1 MIPSILLGLAGLI
14 LLGGGVAFGYRRW
27 IKPQADDLDFQ
38 EQGLLLLIIL
48 TMSGGFIGSFFW
60 WFDLAQSFSWD
71 LPPLASRMLAAA
83 GWSFA
88 VACYSVL
95 QRPDSRRVR
104 IILLMLFVYLFPLVI
119 AILRSHLN
127 RFDFSAPITY
137 VFLVIAVG
145 MTLATT
151 WYLLRQ
157 PTLVFEQ
164 PADRTRSSPVMEAW
178 LRAIAVLMAV
188 WGGALFFTDS
198 GPYSWMWVWPG
209 DLLTSRLIAVMLLTI
224 ATGAGAALGSANA
237 SRTMLAVTVTYGLGV
252 AAANL
257 WSVIGGKEIKLA
269 YVIVFGII
277 AFGSAVMMRRTHAPV
292 ASPGD

>member
-1 MIPSILLGLAGLI
+1 MMISSILPGLAALI

-27 IKPQADDLDFQ
+27 IKPQADDLGFQ
-38 EQGLLLLIIL
+38 EQGVLLLIIL
-48 TMSGGFIGSFFW
+48 TMTGGFIGSFFW

-71 LPPLASRMLAAA
+71 LPPLASRLLAAA

-104 IILLMLFVYLFPLVI
+104 IVLLMLFVYLFPLVI

-137 VFLVIAVG
+137 VFFAIAVG

-157 PTLVFEQ
+157 PTLVVEQ
-164 PADRTRSSPVMEAW
+164 PEDRVRSRPTVAAW
-178 LRAIAVLMAV
+178 LRTLAVLMAV
-188 WGGALFFTDS
+188 WGGALFVTDR
-198 GPYSWMWVWPG
+198 GLYS
-209 DLLTSRLIAVMLLTI
+209 
-224 ATGAGAALGSANA
+224 
-237 SRTMLAVTVTYGLGV
+237 
-252 AAANL
+252 
-257 WSVIGGKEIKLA
+257 
-269 YVIVFGII
+269 
-277 AFGSAVMMRRTHAPV
+277 
-292 ASPGD
+292 

>member
-1 MIPSILLGLAGLI
+1 MIPNLLPGLAALI
-14 LLGGGVAFGYRRW
+14 LLCGGVAFGYRRW
-27 IKPQADDLDFQ
+27 IKPQADDLDFP

-48 TMSGGFIGSFFW
+48 TMTGGFIGSIFW

-71 LPPLASRMLAAA
+71 LPPLASRLLAAA

-104 IILLMLFVYLFPLVI
+104 LILLMLFVYLFPLVI

-137 VFLVIAVG
+137 VFFAIAVS

-164 PADRTRSSPVMEAW
+164 PEDRARSRPVVAAW
-178 LRAIAVLMAV
+178 LRAVAVLMVV
-188 WGGALFFTDS
+188 WGGALFFADN
-198 GPYSWMWVWPG
+198 GPYSWIWVWPG

-224 ATGAGAALGSANA
+224 AIGAGAALGNANA
-237 SRTMLAVTVTYGLGV
+237 SRMMLAVTLTYGLGV

-269 YVIVFGII
+269 YVIVFGLI
-277 AFGSAVMMRRTHAPV
+277 AVGSAVMMRRTHTET
-292 ASPGD
+292 G